1 MHQSNIWKES
11 KTPFSALV
19 LPQEPKLKSVWSS
32 RLAPKWP
39 THTDNRF
46 PFCKEDKEP
55 KQILPFKEVP
65 FEWSHRTEFCPQT
78 QTLQHIRFFPA
89 ANGGHFSERSGSLL
103 AGNSILYCCVSC
115 KKWRIQG
122 GGAPPPLP
130 PSPLFLDQTEATPGH
145 VDFQLFINIIYL
157 FIYLSKLIFSL
168 LKYCIWII

>member
-1 MHQSNIWKES
+1 MPLIWKQVLTGQGMHQSNIWKES

-89 ANGGHFSERSGSLL
+89 ANSGHFSERSGALL
-103 AGNSILYCCVSC
+103 SGNSILYCCVSC

-122 GGAPPPLP
+122 GGAPP
-130 PSPLFLDQTEATPGH
+130 
-145 VDFQLFINIIYL
+145 
-157 FIYLSKLIFSL
+157 LIFRPNWGHSRPCRFSAI
-168 LKYCIWII
+168 Y

>member
-1 MHQSNIWKES
+1 MPLIWKQVLTGQGMHQSNIWKES

-89 ANGGHFSERSGSLL
+89 ANSGHFSERSGALL
-103 AGNSILYCCVSC
+103 SGNSILYCCVSC

-130 PSPLFLDQTEATPGH
+130 
-145 VDFQLFINIIYL
+145 
-157 FIYLSKLIFSL
+157 LIFRPNWGHSWPCRFSAI
-168 LKYCIWII
+168 Y